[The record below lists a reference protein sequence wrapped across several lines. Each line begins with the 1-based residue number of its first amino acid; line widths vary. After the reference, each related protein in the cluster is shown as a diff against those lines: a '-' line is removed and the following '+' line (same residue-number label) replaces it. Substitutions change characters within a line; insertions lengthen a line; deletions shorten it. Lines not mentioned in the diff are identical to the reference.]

1 MANLRMAKRKDIYE
15 YLILGWNKFH
25 FVQKKQKTKKNTN
38 YNKKLTD
45 TIKML
50 ESLLMSFNRKSAFL
64 WVPTV
69 QLYLP
74 TCCFIRMRHTSYMGF

>member
-25 FVQKKQKTKKNTN
+25 FVQKKTQKKPTN

-50 ESLLMSFNRKSAFL
+50 ESFNRKSAFYGYRL
-64 WVPTV
+64 CNYIY
-69 QLYLP
+69 QLVAL
-74 TCCFIRMRHTSYMGF
+74 FV